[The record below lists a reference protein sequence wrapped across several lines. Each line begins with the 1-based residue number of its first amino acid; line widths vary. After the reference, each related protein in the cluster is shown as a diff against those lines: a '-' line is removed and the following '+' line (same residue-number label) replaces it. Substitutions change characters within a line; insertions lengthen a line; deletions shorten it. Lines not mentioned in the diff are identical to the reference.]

1 MSAVERAQLQENL
14 APLAMPNPNCKPCGI
29 AGWVHMQEYLKK
41 ERDYIPWR
49 TALDHLERLKKMLE
63 GSAKCI
69 CVFFQNVF
77 VCLKGSAAETK
88 FARWMESL
96 IQPYFDDRG
105 YGMENE
111 KSEDEKLL
119 KWYMVRYACLR
130 EAIGYQK

>member
-1 MSAVERAQLQENL
+1 
-14 APLAMPNPNCKPCGI
+14 
-29 AGWVHMQEYLKK
+29 MQEYFKK

-49 TALDHLERLKKMLE
+49 TALDHLERLKKMLN
-63 GSAKCI
+63 GSR
-69 CVFFQNVF
+69 
-77 VCLKGSAAETK
+77 AETK
-88 FARWMESL
+88 FERWMETL
-96 IQPYFDDRG
+96 IQPYFDDCG